1 MKKITSLLMLF
12 LVCWGTAWAQ
22 LPDGVK
28 ASTESNPIRYNLGSA
43 GQNKGYYATVNPN
56 GPADQSIGSAKT
68 FTADKA
74 KAAFIFVAVADG
86 DATKGYKIK
95 VEIGNQFYEV
105 GLTADDTNGA
115 EVKAQTTANFST
127 WKFVK
132 KDDDGNKWALQ
143 YLGSDNQWKDGSWN
157 MHGGAGNNLK
167 TYQGNDQGSKWFCIE
182 KDHPGFV
189 EELAN
194 EKVYVLQSG
203 RSNENK
209 KEYLIY
215 DADAPNNVS
224 STWGSG
230 KTDYDRSKVAN
241 DPNAQWVLYKGKMGT
256 YFYNVGAKKFVGKA
270 ANNGGHSP
278 IPMANE
284 VTSSSQVYDNG
295 KVGGYHFILTT
306 NGWTINVA
314 NIAQC
319 HGVVSW
325 GNYDQHTNDGGNCV
339 KIIPVSVSTETV
351 DLKAV
356 SDQVSNFENRFLL
369 DNLIKVQDTIQGCV
383 DGLTATD
390 FETLKTKKTLAEAEA
405 FVNEHKIKLE
415 AGKYYTLSNV
425 FRKKDAS
432 TNGDKVITAEASNSN
447 VNTVWK
453 IEQATGNKFKIYS
466 PNAQKYVPAPETSK
480 EPILNETG
488 AEYEISKLADGQY
501 RLNVGNS
508 NLVIYNTNSLG
519 AWSNASKGGD
529 GAWYIKP
536 VTSLEVALHTVSTAS
551 YATAYLPFDIAS
563 VSGATA
569 YIGKK
574 ESTSILKATPIS
586 NGIPA
591 NNGVILKGAANEQK
605 AILTLGTATS
615 SVEGNAL
622 SGTFTSK
629 AWIGEL
635 VFGIADGIVGF
646 YSMDAG
652 DSIGANK
659 AYLANAAAQAVKLMF
674 DGEVTGIVDATENI
688 NNTDAPIYDLSGRR
702 VMKTVKGGL
711 YIQNRKKFIAH

>member
-1 MKKITSLLMLF
+1 M
-12 LVCWGTAWAQ
+12 
-22 LPDGVK
+22 
-28 ASTESNPIRYNLGSA
+28 
-43 GQNKGYYATVNPN
+43 
-56 GPADQSIGSAKT
+56 
-68 FTADKA
+68 
-74 KAAFIFVAVADG
+74 
-86 DATKGYKIK
+86 
-95 VEIGNQFYEV
+95 
-105 GLTADDTNGA
+105 
-115 EVKAQTTANFST
+115 
-127 WKFVK
+127 
-132 KDDDGNKWALQ
+132 
-143 YLGSDNQWKDGSWN
+143 
-157 MHGGAGNNLK
+157 
-167 TYQGNDQGSKWFCIE
+167 
-182 KDHPGFV
+182 
-189 EELAN
+189 
-194 EKVYVLQSG
+194 
-203 RSNENK
+203 
-209 KEYLIY
+209 
-215 DADAPNNVS
+215 
-224 STWGSG
+224 
-230 KTDYDRSKVAN
+230 
-241 DPNAQWVLYKGKMGT
+241 
-256 YFYNVGAKKFVGKA
+256 
-270 ANNGGHSP
+270 
-278 IPMANE
+278 
-284 VTSSSQVYDNG
+284 
-295 KVGGYHFILTT
+295 
-306 NGWTINVA
+306 
-314 NIAQC
+314 
-319 HGVVSW
+319 
-325 GNYDQHTNDGGNCV
+325 
-339 KIIPVSVSTETV
+339 
-351 DLKAV
+351 
-356 SDQVSNFENRFLL
+356 
-369 DNLIKVQDTIQGCV
+369 
-383 DGLTATD
+383 TATD

-488 AEYEISKLADGQY
+488 AEYEINKLADGQY

-519 AWSNASKGGD
+519 GWSSASKGGD

-629 AWIGEL
+629 AWTDEL
-635 VFGIADGIVGF
+635 VFGIADGTVGF
-646 YSMDAG
+646 
-652 DSIGANK
+652 
-659 AYLANAAAQAVKLMF
+659 
-674 DGEVTGIVDATENI
+674 
-688 NNTDAPIYDLSGRR
+688 
-702 VMKTVKGGL
+702 TV
-711 YIQNRKKFIAH
+711 